1 MTERKITLLV
11 SACLLGLNT
20 SYNGGNN
27 FCPDLAA
34 LQEKAVLV
42 PVCPEQLGGLP
53 TPRPPAE
60 IICADGYD
68 VLSGQAQVLTDSG
81 DNRTAAYLR
90 GARETRC
97 LAETVAAGAALFKAR
112 SPSCGNRQIY
122 DGSFRKE
129 LRCGP
134 GVAAA
139 LLLVSGLPVFNEEEI
154 DALLIWLNQKQVDT
168 CP

>member
-1 MTERKITLLV
+1 MERKITLLV
-11 SACLLGLNT
+11 SACLFGLNT
-20 SYNGGNN
+20 KYDGGNN
-27 FCPDLAA
+27 HCPALAA

-60 IICADGYD
+60 IISADGYD
-68 VLSGQAQVLTDSG
+68 VLSGQARVLTDSG
-81 DNRTAAYLR
+81 EDRTAEYLR
-90 GARETRC
+90 GARETRR
-97 LAETVAAGAALFKAR
+97 LAELVSADAALFKAR

-122 DGSFRKE
+122 DGSFTRR

-139 LLLVSGLPVFNEEEI
+139 LLSAAGLPVFSEEETES
-154 DALLIWLNQKQVDT
+154 LLAWLESAAG
-168 CP
+168 